1 MIFYKHQLLVI
12 KMSLVKLFRKHLSEP
27 WFSLIMIDSKTIE
40 GRLNQG
46 DWAEMREG
54 DKIDFYNEDFGLK
67 RGYRAIIISK
77 KVYPSFE
84 IYLQT
89 EGLHKTLPS
98 IEKFEDGLKL
108 YRLFYKLEEEMKSG
122 VIALELK
129 VLK

>member
-1 MIFYKHQLLVI
+1 
-12 KMSLVKLFRKHLSEP
+12 
-27 WFSLIMIDSKTIE
+27 MIDSKTIE

-84 IYLQT
+84 SYLRS
-89 EGLHKTLPS
+89 EGLHKTLPP
-98 IEKFEDGLKL
+98 IEKLEDGLKI
-108 YRLFYKLEEEMKSG
+108 YRLFYKLEKEIKSG
-122 VIALELK
+122 VVAFELK

>member
-1 MIFYKHQLLVI
+1 
-12 KMSLVKLFRKHLSEP
+12 MSQAKRFRKHISEP

-46 DWAEMREG
+46 DWAEMRED

-67 RGYRAIIISK
+67 REFRVVIVSK
-77 KVYPSFE
+77 KVYTSFE
-84 IYLQT
+84 TYLQT

-98 IEKFEDGLKL
+98 IEKMEDGLKI
-108 YRLFYKLEEEMKSG
+108 YRMFYKSEEEIKSG

-129 VLK
+129 VLKK

>member
-1 MIFYKHQLLVI
+1 
-12 KMSLVKLFRKHLSEP
+12 
-27 WFSLIMIDSKTIE
+27 MIDSKTIE

-46 DWAEMREG
+46 DWAEMREV

-67 RGYRAIIISK
+67 REYRAIIISK

-108 YRLFYKLEEEMKSG
+108 YRLFYKRSEC
-122 VIALELK
+122 VIFISNIFIFYK
-129 VLK
+129 VFFVIFK